1 MSGSG
6 PSNSSLAPNKAMA
19 TSSPCRKTWP
29 MPTSDPAFPPKPLDT
44 HRLHRNTQTQGHVF
58 KPGIGD
64 FFTNFIETEKVK
76 QNEVTKEYV
85 SNERTRKNFDKTDV
99 MKQTKTLMKQ
109 KNK

>member
-1 MSGSG
+1 
-6 PSNSSLAPNKAMA
+6 
-19 TSSPCRKTWP
+19 
-29 MPTSDPAFPPKPLDT
+29 MPTSDPTFPPKPLDT